1 MPAKPQPI
9 YTPANCNPAYQL
21 NWSLA
26 VFWKTKAPESEWLDA
41 LEAALEKDNIHLL
54 EHHFRQPSTSQFL
67 LSTRPDAVP
76 QDVIR
81 LLKGRLQHLVRSQCP
96 KAFRRNYGMYSVGT
110 AKQDVVDRYVA
121 SQLGHHRMA
130 DPRVQEKLERFQ
142 YHAPD
147 VDLVTPRHS
156 SHGEFIYNL
165 HLVLVNDER
174 WTEIRDS
181 VLAETCEALP
191 RISRKKG
198 HLLSRAAV
206 LADHVH
212 LTLGAGLGESPEAIA
227 LCYLNNLAFVQDM
240 RLVFQF
246 GYYVGTF
253 GTYDLGAIRQ
263 ALNRNGRP

>member
-1 MPAKPQPI
+1 MPPKPQPI
-9 YTPANCNPAYQL
+9 YTSANCNPAYQL

-26 VFWKTKAPESEWLDA
+26 AFWKTAVPESEWLDSLQA
-41 LEAALEKDNIHLL
+41 DLDKDNIHLL
-54 EHHFRQPSTSQFL
+54 EHHFRQPATSQFL
-67 LSTRPDAVP
+67 LSTRPDAAP

-81 LLKGRLQHLVRSQCP
+81 LVKGRLQHIVRSRCP

-110 AKQDVVDRYVA
+110 AKRDVVDRYVA

-130 DPRVQEKLERFQ
+130 DQRLQKKLEGSE

-147 VDLVTPRHS
+147 VNLATPRRS

-165 HLVLVNDER
+165 HLVLVNDGR
-174 WTEIRDS
+174 WMEIRDK
-181 VLAETCEALP
+181 VLAGTYEALP
-191 RISRKKG
+191 RISKKKG

-212 LTLGAGLGESPEAIA
+212 LTLGAGLGVSPEEIA
-227 LCYLNNLAFVQDM
+227 LCYLNNLASVQDM
-240 RLVFQF
+240 RPVFQF

-263 ALNRNGRP
+263 ALDRNGRP